1 MHWGYAGVAWLLRL
15 GASSFWCV
23 EFLGNRIVRMCIFGA
38 YKIDG
43 DVLDH
48 DTTVQ
53 DHQGVLKTLCS
64 TTASST
70 FYSYCLK
77 CLIKVAVNSCL
88 VFSLE
93 TRSL

>member
-23 EFLGNRIVRMCIFGA
+23 EFWGTESFGCA
-38 YKIDG
+38 SSGLTKLMEMYY
-43 DVLDH
+43 H

-64 TTASST
+64 TTANST

-77 CLIKVAVNSCL
+77 CLIKVAVT
-88 VFSLE
+88 VV
-93 TRSL
+93 